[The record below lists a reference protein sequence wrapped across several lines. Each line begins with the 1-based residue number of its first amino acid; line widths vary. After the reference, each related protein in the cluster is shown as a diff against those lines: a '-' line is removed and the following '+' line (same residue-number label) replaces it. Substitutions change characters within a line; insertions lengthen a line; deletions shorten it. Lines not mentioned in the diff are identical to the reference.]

1 MLCPASNAWARLS
14 ALSPTP
20 SSVPGTCGTI
30 CRTRLSGIGIASW
43 IYASA
48 RSDLFEP
55 RAILVH
61 GLSSYIRPG
70 KSCGRFRAAIA
81 KGLVRVEVV
90 SENLND
96 LFAERG
102 DVPRRNKQ
110 FGQTVPENIARPRR
124 GEGDRRDSSRELL

>member
-30 CRTRLSGIGIASW
+30 CRTRLSGVGIASW

-70 KSCGRFRAAIA
+70 KSRGRFRAAIA
-81 KGLVRVEVV
+81 KSLVRAEVV
-90 SENLND
+90 SENLDD
-96 LFAERG
+96 LFATRG
-102 DVPRRNKQ
+102 DVCMRNNA
-110 FGQTVPENIARPRR
+110 FGKGVVKNM
-124 GEGDRRDSSRELL
+124 